1 MAEYIGTHRCWVWVK
16 TPLGYLR
23 MVVNDRYFA
32 TLSLG
37 STISFR
43 GIVDKREVEGDA
55 DASFP
60 PREEKSL
67 NTGGYSGDD

>member
-1 MAEYIGTHRCWVWVK
+1 
-16 TPLGYLR
+16 

-37 STISFR
+37 STINFR
-43 GIVDKREVEGDA
+43 SIVDKREVEGDA

-67 NTGGYSGDD
+67 NTGDYDD